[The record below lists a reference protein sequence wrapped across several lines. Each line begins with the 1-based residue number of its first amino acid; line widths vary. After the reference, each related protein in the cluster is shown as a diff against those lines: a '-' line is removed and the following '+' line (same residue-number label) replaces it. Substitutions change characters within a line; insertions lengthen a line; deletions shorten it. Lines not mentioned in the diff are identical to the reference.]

1 MWVSVCVCVYLFV
14 STSVS
19 VYLSACLEGS
29 DKGILS
35 AYSLTTVFLLP
46 MIEQHPEHCNAIDQ
60 SDSKSVGI
68 CEGFEKWPFLVVF
81 CFFHFVRFNFYLELC
96 PITSVCRF
104 TIV

>member
-1 MWVSVCVCVYLFV
+1 M
-14 STSVS
+14 STPVS
-19 VYLSACLEGS
+19 VYLSACLGGS

-68 CEGFEKWPFLVVF
+68 CEGFEKVAIFSGFSPLS
-81 CFFHFVRFNFYLELC
+81 HFVRFHF
-96 PITSVCRF
+96 F
-104 TIV
+104 